1 MLYCKAIKFEFH
13 LQPGVFSLS
22 TLRVIERLE
31 GNYLPATT
39 IVFNQKDHF
48 ICHKRSMFKLIL
60 LSTLLSDQALP
71 RSMQATI
78 R

>member
-1 MLYCKAIKFEFH
+1 MLYCKAVKFEFH

-31 GNYLPATT
+31 CDYLPATT

-48 ICHKRSMFKLIL
+48 ICHKSSMFKLIL
-60 LSTLLSDQALP
+60 LLMLQLDQASP
-71 RSMQATI
+71 RSTQATG